1 MVVEDL
7 YIATLRAVFKAPS
20 EVDAIMIADQI
31 RSNGERDLELD
42 DGDTL
47 EVSQVT
53 ATAID
58 ISPEETLILLKRA
71 RNIAIKTKFRF
82 GFETAQ
88 EIDKLVHILSH
99 HFQNNGGYELSDYS
113 YGDFMDTA
121 KEVLAGK
128 NPI

>member
-31 RSNGERDLELD
+31 RQNGERDLELD
-42 DGDTL
+42 DGDTI

-53 ATAID
+53 ATATD
-58 ISPEETLILLKRA
+58 ISPQEVLILLKRA
-71 RNIAIKTKFRF
+71 RNICIKTKFRF
-82 GFETAQ
+82 GFETGQ
-88 EIDKLVHILSH
+88 EIDKLVHILAH
-99 HFQNNGGYELSDYS
+99 HFENNAGYELSDYS